1 MEAGNGMAASNSVGH
16 SETKQDTKQMSHNY
30 NKENP
35 PVVSRNGKSLPLA
48 LTTFGKTSDFK
59 GQSFWTLEVTAANQ
73 DDARA
78 FIGDD
83 IVNPVLTRFMRKV
96 AIDLFTDPDNK
107 DEHGQYIWDNII
119 SGFQSLDTGGATL
132 KELSEE
138 RDEIIDLSN
147 ALMDS
152 ADFEVNED
160 GTKVNPEKWEEINSQ
175 LLENNKKLSRLK
187 RSIKAI
193 QDKYALIAAKRQAN
207 KAPATA

>member
-1 MEAGNGMAASNSVGH
+1 MSN
-16 SETKQDTKQMSHNY
+16 HNY
-30 NKENP
+30 TKENP
-35 PVVSRNGKSLPLA
+35 PVVTRNGVSLPLVQ
-48 LTTFGKTSDFK
+48 TTFGKTSDLK

-73 DDARA
+73 DKART

-83 IVNPVLTRFMRKV
+83 IVNPVLTRFARKV
-96 AIDLFTDPDNK
+96 AIDLFTDADNK
-107 DEHGQYIWDNII
+107 DEHGHYIWDNILN
-119 SGFQSLDTGGATL
+119 GFQNLDTGGATL

-152 ADFEVNED
+152 PDFEVNDD
-160 GTKVNPEKWEEINSQ
+160 GTKANPEKWEEINAQ

-193 QDKYALIAAKRQAN
+193 QDKYAAIAARRMAN
-207 KAPATA
+207 KAAAPAAA